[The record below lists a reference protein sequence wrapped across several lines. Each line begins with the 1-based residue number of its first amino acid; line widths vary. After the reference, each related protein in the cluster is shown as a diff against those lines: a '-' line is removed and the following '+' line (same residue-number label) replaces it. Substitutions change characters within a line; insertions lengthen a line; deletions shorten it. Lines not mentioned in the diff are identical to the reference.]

1 MWTFK
6 SGSRKQNQIKSTNEG
21 VFVSPAL
28 KLEGTH
34 GSEGR
39 QPEGPVSS
47 FQLIAGKEMGI

>member
-6 SGSRKQNQIKSTNEG
+6 SGSRKQNQIKSTNDG